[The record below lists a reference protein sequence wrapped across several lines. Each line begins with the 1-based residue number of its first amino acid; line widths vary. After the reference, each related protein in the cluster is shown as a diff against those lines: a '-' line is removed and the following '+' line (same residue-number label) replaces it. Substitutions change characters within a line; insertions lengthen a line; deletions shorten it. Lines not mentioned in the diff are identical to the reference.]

1 LLNLSAGFWLYL
13 SPRVRPNPTR
23 FPPEHRE
30 GKTQGMSPRL
40 HNISILVAGLGYLL
54 TVQSGHAHDMLA
66 PPGPGEPF
74 RVDWFGR
81 WSYAA
86 ALVPYY
92 LLLAAL
98 AIRYRIILR
107 FATWKFF
114 FTVSALLFMV
124 LGVTFEWIADV
135 LYVWSFPPERDLFMM
150 RVPIFGWFTGHKIP
164 VCEFLWILGVVPL
177 FYYLYLWA
185 TLVFYDIVY
194 VVDENGNTY
203 KKEERWVGF
212 HEPSHIFTRPKGRK
226 GREFEKELLVRAPG
240 VVSRTCKRFYHAHQ
254 P

>member
-1 LLNLSAGFWLYL
+1 
-13 SPRVRPNPTR
+13 
-23 FPPEHRE
+23 
-30 GKTQGMSPRL
+30 
-40 HNISILVAGLGYLL
+40 
-54 TVQSGHAHDMLA
+54 MLA
-66 PPGPGEPF
+66 IFSGNTVGANSTIETAAATPL
-74 RVDWFGR
+74 RIDWFGQ

-92 LLLAAL
+92 LLLTAL
-98 AIRYRIILR
+98 VMRYRVVLR

-114 FTVSALLFMV
+114 FLASAKLFTV
-124 LGVTFEWIADV
+124 LGLLFEWIADI
-135 LYVWSFPPERDLFMM
+135 LYVWTFPAGRDLFMI

-185 TLVFYDIVY
+185 TLVFYDIIY

-212 HEPSHIFTRPKGRK
+212 HEPTHILTRKKGMR
-226 GREFEKELLVRAPG
+226 GREHEKELLRRNPG
-240 VVSRTCKRFYHAHQ
+240 VVARTAKRISHAGQ
-254 P
+254 T